1 MIKEDK
7 SMKEIHGIMEKL
19 SKKRS
24 GMGPEEVIKDIK
36 MGSELL
42 KKKHNIVLKSPVSI
56 RQILLQSASPLL
68 RGR

>member
-24 GMGPEEVIKDIK
+24 GMGPEEVINDIK

-42 KKKHNIVLKSPVSI
+42 KKKLITIV
-56 RQILLQSASPLL
+56 
-68 RGR
+68 